1 MMRASRHTRQK
12 SDGAR
17 WAGTRSVRRVRV
29 ARALLGIM
37 LAVVPRVA
45 AAHPLGNFTINH
57 FVRLVVGTD
66 QVGVR
71 LIVDMAE
78 IPTFQELQVI
88 DGDGDGTASPPEIN
102 AYLDR
107 AMPEYTA
114 GLVVTVDGDR
124 VPLAWTARTMSLP
137 VAAGGLKTLRIE
149 ADFIGRFPASAVTA
163 VQQLH
168 FQDTTHGDRLGWH
181 ELVVVPAAGAA
192 LFNSSA
198 FGNAVTDEL
207 KAYPT
212 DLLTAPLDERTADLS
227 VAAGVPP
234 AGTMPLRFRDGRV
247 TTPAARDRLAELI
260 TIPTLTPAMTLLALL
275 IAALLGGL
283 HALSP
288 GHGKTVV
295 GAYLV
300 GSRGTARHA
309 AFLGLTVTI
318 THTLGV
324 FTLGLLTLFASRY
337 VVPERVFPVL
347 SLVSG
352 GIVLTMGIGL
362 FVSRLRG
369 VFVGPADHDHA
380 HDHHQHE
387 QVHDHG
393 RGRHTHLPPGADGAP
408 ITWRSLLTLGISG
421 GIVPC
426 PSALVVL
433 LSAVALHRIGFGL
446 LLIVAFSAGLA
457 SMLTAVGLAFVYAQQ
472 WVKRS
477 GRSDRLVRVL
487 PVMSA
492 LVITCAGAAICHQ
505 ALAQAG
511 VDLIRTGWLSSAS
524 VLGLGLIFGLK
535 HALEAD
541 HLAAISTIV
550 SERKSVLS
558 SSLVGALWGVGHTL
572 SLLLAGVVVMLL
584 HVEIGVRMALML
596 EFGVALMLI
605 GLGANALRKV
615 AGGARLHLHAHTHGG
630 RAHLHPHLHDGCP
643 EPVPHSHHGF
653 RFRARPVVVGMVHG
667 LAGSAALMLL
677 VLSTISS
684 RLLGFAYIGVFGVGS
699 IGGML
704 FMSALVSLPVHLT
717 AERFTGVNLVV
728 RTIAAVFSL
737 ALGLMMAYQ
746 IGVGDGLFV

>member
-1 MMRASRHTRQK
+1 MIRASHRIRQDAECK
-12 SDGAR
+12 RRAHRVHR
-17 WAGTRSVRRVRV
+17 WCV
-29 ARALLGIM
+29 ARVLFGLVVSGVFTGV
-37 LAVVPRVA
+37 AV
-45 AAHPLGNFTINH
+45 AHPLGNFTINH
-57 FVRLVVGTD
+57 FVRLAVGPE

-71 LIVDMAE
+71 LVVDMAE
-78 IPTFQELQVI
+78 IPAFQELQAIDV
-88 DGDGDGTASPPEIN
+88 DGDGSASTSEIGD
-102 AYLDR
+102 YLDR
-107 AMPEYTA
+107 AVPEYAA
-114 GLVVTVDGDR
+114 GLLVTVDGQR
-124 VPLAWTARTMSLP
+124 LPLTSSARALSMP
-137 VAAGGLKTLRIE
+137 VAAGGLRTLRIE
-149 ADFIGRFPASAVTA
+149 ADFSGQLPSTTMPETHL
-163 VQQLH
+163 LH
-168 FQDTTHGDRLGWH
+168 FADSTHGDRLGWR
-181 ELVVVPAAGAA
+181 ELVVVPATGVAV
-192 LFNSSA
+192 FDSSA

-212 DLLTAPLDERTADLS
+212 DLLTAPLDERAADLKF
-227 VAAGVPP
+227 VLGAPP

-247 TTPAARDRLAELI
+247 TTPATRDRLAELI

-309 AFLGLTVTI
+309 VFLGLTVTI

-337 VVPERVFPVL
+337 VVPERVFPIL
-347 SLVSG
+347 SMMSG
-352 GIVLTMGIGL
+352 GIVLTMGLTLLVG
-362 FVSRLRG
+362 RLRRALVPG
-369 VFVGPADHDHA
+369 ADHDHDHE
-380 HDHHQHE
+380 HDHA
-387 QVHDHG
+387 HG
-393 RGRHTHLPPGADGAP
+393 RHSHLPPGADGGS
-408 ITWRSLLTLGISG
+408 ITWRSLLTLGVSG

-457 SMLTAVGLAFVYAQQ
+457 SMLTAVGLAFVYARK
-472 WVKRS
+472 WMKRS
-477 GRSDRLVRVL
+477 ERSEHLVRVL

-492 LVITCAGAAICHQ
+492 LVITGAGAAICHE

-584 HVEIGVRMALML
+584 HVEIGPRLALML

-605 GLGANALRKV
+605 GLGANALKKLVR
-615 AGGARLHLHAHTHGG
+615 GARVHLHAHTHGG
-630 RAHLHPHLHDGCP
+630 HAHLHPHMHDGCP
-643 EPVPHSHHGF
+643 EPAPHTHHGF
-653 RFRARPVVVGMVHG
+653 RFRARPLVVGMVHG

-684 RLLGFAYIGVFGVGS
+684 RLLGFAYIAVFGIGS

-704 FMSALVSLPVHLT
+704 LMSALVSLPIHLT
-717 AERFTGVNLVV
+717 VERFTGVNLAV
-728 RTIAAVFSL
+728 RTVAAVFSVG
-737 ALGLMMAYQ
+737 LGLMMAYQ
-746 IGVGDGLFV
+746 IGVGDGLLL